1 MRGPEGRGGSGLC
14 YCTSRRAVTHPWP
27 TLRPVRPATIT
38 PARGENRY
46 SLACSGAGSQR
57 AESAIRMHS
66 AVVAELTSRLRAGHR
81 ILVNPEPAAAADAPW
96 PILSVR
102 LVLGSRVG
110 VRPRASYGPLDAT
123 LGLWLLDNRGLD
135 RTPASDGAPTTASA
149 LGPSGPTTG
158 IPRAPR
164 RPDFPDERRHSI
176 LRKPR
181 LTRVHQQG
189 VRRAEVRQDVFSRR
203 WQRQLGLN

>member
-38 PARGENRY
+38 PARSENRC
-46 SLACSGAGSQR
+46 SLACSGAGSQC
-57 AESAIRMHS
+57 AEAAIRMHS
-66 AVVAELTSRLRAGHR
+66 AGVKPTSRLRAGHR

-96 PILSVR
+96 PVLSVR

-110 VRPRASYGPLDAT
+110 FYPRTSDGSLDAT
-123 LGLWLLDNRGLD
+123 FRLWFLDNRGLN
-135 RTPASDGAPTTASA
+135 RTPACGGAPAIPPA
-149 LGPSGPTTG
+149 LGSSGPATG
-158 IPRAPR
+158 IPRASR
-164 RPDFPDERRHSI
+164 RPGFPDERRHSI

-181 LTRVHQQG
+181 PTRVHQQG
-189 VRRAEVRQDVFSRR
+189 VRRAEVRQDVSVRR